1 MLSRN
6 GTDTLQR
13 TNLLHRP
20 YVQGIA
26 SYGIHRVGRI
36 NNQLS
41 VPQHF
46 KGLDHLTG
54 IRAFRLNSNQH
65 DFFPFYSLQR
75 YHFLLVL
82 QQQAYNI
89 MKNRRAMLQNII
101 FSYLCVQLDEKI
113 DSKTLQNGKNNQRNG
128 FALS

>member
-1 MLSRN
+1 MLIFN
-6 GTDTLQR
+6 ILD
-13 TNLLHRP
+13 
-20 YVQGIA
+20 
-26 SYGIHRVGRI
+26 
-36 NNQLS
+36 LS
-41 VPQHF
+41 HNFV
-46 KGLDHLTG
+46 
-54 IRAFRLNSNQH
+54 
-65 DFFPFYSLQR
+65 LQR
-75 YHFLLVL
+75 YHFLLVS